1 MFGELLR
8 DLIADTG
15 AQYCCVADA
24 AQGRVLEEVGVQP
37 GAQADTSLA
46 VLGWGAGAAA
56 FLASNADDEMDDLI
70 ITTRS
75 CYHLVRP
82 LATASGEESLLVY
95 LRVDRHRGNLAVARR
110 GLSTARPRAPTVPK
124 QDRAESA
131 PALVAAGRVP
141 LPRRHP
147 VALPAPRRPLPT
159 PAPSTIGVRPEGGR
173 WHTDV
178 DTLDRLLHALRRLR

>member
-8 DLIADTG
+8 DLIAHTG

-24 AQGRVLEEVGVQP
+24 AVGKVLEEAGVQP
-37 GAQADTSLA
+37 GAQAGTSLA
-46 VLGWGAGAAA
+46 VLGWGAGAAS
-56 FLASNADDEMDDLI
+56 FLATAADDEMDDLI

-82 LATASGEESLLVY
+82 LGEGEDRRLLVY

-110 GLSTARPRAPTVPK
+110 GLSTVRPRAPAVPE
-124 QDRAESA
+124 QRGGAPTATRAA
-131 PALVAAGRVP
+131 TAVDT

-147 VALPAPRRPLPT
+147 VALPAPRRPV
-159 PAPSTIGVRPEGGR
+159 PAPVASTAGVVPVGGR
-173 WHTDV
+173 WRTDI
-178 DTLDRLLHALRRLR
+178 DTLDRLLQALRRLQ